1 MNLPAAD
8 DARVRLRESDD
19 ADETAQQ
26 LLVDDVPVRYGRFPD
41 GVFFV
46 YENAYVW
53 SGDLRELGLQLLDDR
68 HHGRVPTPADQTK
81 GGE

>member
-1 MNLPAAD
+1 MNLPEN
-8 DARVRLRESDD
+8 DARVRLRKTDEADD
-19 ADETAQQ
+19 TAQQ
-26 LLVDDVPVRYGRFPD
+26 LLVDDVPVRYGRFQD

-53 SGDLRELGLQLLDDR
+53 SADLRELGRQLLDDR
-68 HHGRVPTPADQTK
+68 LHGRIPAAGEQAE